1 MISGLRNGEIDFLIG
16 ALRYPA
22 PIDDVEQT
30 PLFDDT
36 LAIVA
41 GPKHPLAGKSGLGVE
56 DLLPYAWAVAASGTP
71 TRDHFERM
79 FSSAGMKTPESIVE
93 TASLILIREL
103 LVNSDHLGCVS
114 ALQAEA
120 EIKAGRIARID
131 FELSNTARPI
141 GITTR
146 RGWKPTPSQARLIG
160 LVSDFKA

>member
-1 MISGLRNGEIDFLIG
+1 MEAELVQADMEIAEALGRETGRIVVGAMPLSRAYLMPKVIAQFRRDWPRLPLRVLDGPYDEMISGLRNGEIDFLIG

-79 FSSAGMKTPESIVE
+79 FSSAGMK
-93 TASLILIREL
+93 
-103 LVNSDHLGCVS
+103 
-114 ALQAEA
+114 
-120 EIKAGRIARID
+120 
-131 FELSNTARPI
+131 NT
-141 GITTR
+141 
-146 RGWKPTPSQARLIG
+146 
-160 LVSDFKA
+160 